1 MVHKTVATTTEA
13 RKRNVVILIFM
24 PVSHQEAENAMMLYS
39 ETRVLS
45 TAVHFTRLLA
55 EMIRGD
61 NTTPNFSQMKIT
73 SVSTQNSVPSENSQ
87 YTTKVDKTHL
97 HVTFCDIEWGDTG
110 VSETAGERTTKHA
123 LGVVARVVRHRAEV
137 P

>member
-1 MVHKTVATTTEA
+1 MIVATTTDA
-13 RKRNVVILIFM
+13 RKRNVVILNFM
-24 PVSHQEAENAMMLYS
+24 PVSYQEAGNAMILCS

-73 SVSTQNSVPSENSQ
+73 SVSTQNNVPSENSQ
-87 YTTKVDKTHL
+87 YTTK
-97 HVTFCDIEWGDTG
+97 
-110 VSETAGERTTKHA
+110 
-123 LGVVARVVRHRAEV
+123 
-137 P
+137 